1 MPPKQRI
8 TREMILERAFDMFC
22 REGMEVVNARSV
34 AKALGC
40 STQPIFSYYTGM
52 QDLRTA
58 LDLKAQDL
66 FTAEVLEIEK
76 GESWFMDLCE
86 AFVRFACKYPHIYR
100 HLYQSACEDKER
112 LSTLCPL
119 GAPITAHICEKACIS
134 EDSAKAAF
142 NRMLV
147 YCVGLASVSI
157 IGVCDINNTR
167 SVIEKAYS
175 DAIAAAR

>member
-52 QDLRTA
+52 QDLRAA

-66 FTAEVLEIEK
+66 FTAQVLQIEK
-76 GESWFMDLCE
+76 GDCWFVDLCE
-86 AFVRFACKYPHIYR
+86 AFVRFACEHPHIYR
-100 HLYQSACEDKER
+100 HLYQSVCEDKQR
-112 LSTLCPL
+112 LFALYPLCSPV
-119 GAPITAHICEKACIS
+119 IAHICEKESVS
-134 EDSAKAAF
+134 EDTAKAVF

-147 YCVGLASVSI
+147 YCAGLASVSI
-157 IGVCDINNTR
+157 IGLYDADNMRAI
-167 SVIEKAYS
+167 IEKAYR

>member
-52 QDLRTA
+52 QDLRAA

-76 GESWFMDLCE
+76 SDAWFVDLCE
-86 AFVRFACKYPHIYR
+86 AFVRFACNHPHIYR

-112 LSTLCPL
+112 LTTLYPL
-119 GAPITAHICEKACIS
+119 GAPITAYICETAAVS
-134 EDSAKAAF
+134 EETAKAVF